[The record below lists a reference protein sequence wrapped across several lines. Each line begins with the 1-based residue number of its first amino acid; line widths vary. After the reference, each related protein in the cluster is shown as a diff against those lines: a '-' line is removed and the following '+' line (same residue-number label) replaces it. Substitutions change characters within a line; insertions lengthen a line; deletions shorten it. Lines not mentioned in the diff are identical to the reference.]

1 MTASRSTS
9 FRVLKRALSL
19 SQRKPFPPSSSFT
32 GSRLEQ
38 LSQTQQW
45 QDETTTLMIPQGQ
58 RRTMV
63 VVTKTSVGDTPD
75 LNIVMD
81 NNNNNN
87 ISPPSSSV
95 ADGSIQDDVII
106 TGNCLNQIRSLVK
119 RRKDGVTLQDIYL
132 RVYVDPGGCSG
143 FQYKFELTKD
153 EDEPIDTEEDK
164 VFESKDGDGA
174 RVVIDQTSLELLK
187 GSTIDYVQEM
197 IKSAFSVTHNP
208 QSESACGCGSSF
220 AIKNFSDNP
229 ALD

>member
-1 MTASRSTS
+1 MTTRSVS
-9 FRVLKRALSL
+9 SQVLRRALSL
-19 SQRKPFPPSSSFT
+19 SQKRSITTLRSCN
-32 GSRLEQ
+32 RLDL

-45 QDETTTLMIPQGQ
+45 QQEPASLQQHAGQSQSQ

-63 VVTKTSVGDTPD
+63 VVTKTAVSDMPLNPDDIVIDTTTTTAAAAAA
-75 LNIVMD
+75 
-81 NNNNNN
+81 
-87 ISPPSSSV
+87 SEG
-95 ADGSIQDDVII
+95 ADASIEDDVII
-106 TGNCLNQIRSLVK
+106 TANCLHQIRTLAQ
-119 RRKDGVTLQDIYL
+119 RRPDIELQDVYL

-153 EDEPIDTEEDK
+153 EEEPLDMEEDK
-164 VFESKDGDGA
+164 VFEKDGA
-174 RVVIDQTSLELLK
+174 RVAIDTTSLELLR

-197 IKSAFSVTHNP
+197 IKSAFSITHNP